1 MKKVLFAVVIVL
13 CVGKIASAQ
22 DPHFS
27 QFYASPLT
35 LNPAYTGKFDG
46 VLRVAGNYRNQWPS
60 INNAFTTGTLS
71 VDFPIL
77 ENKIPETDRFGIGFI
92 GLTDRNGNGILQNN
106 YLGASIAY
114 HKGLDEDGFQQ
125 LGIGFQGVYSNK
137 RLDLTQAKF
146 EDMLTT
152 SGFTGVTQ
160 EVFANY
166 NELKI
171 NYFDV
176 NAGIMYSGS
185 TTDDNFFY
193 GGISGYHLNRP
204 KESFRGADYIL
215 SPRIAFHGGAYFPI
229 ADNMSLH
236 TSLIHQLQAGSANET
251 VGGAAIGYTVPGG
264 TAYDKPTI
272 FYAGAWYRLKDAIIP
287 YLGLE
292 WNDFRLGM
300 TYDVNTSSLKTASN
314 LRGGVEIS
322 LIYIKQRREGGKPIK
337 CPKF

>member
-1 MKKVLFAVVIVL
+1 MKKFLITLTFLICLAEYS
-13 CVGKIASAQ
+13 AAQ

-27 QFYASPLT
+27 QFFASPLT

-60 INNAFTTGTLS
+60 INNAFTTGTIS

-77 ENKIPETDRFGIGFI
+77 ARRIPENDRFGIGVI

-106 YLGASIAY
+106 FGGASIAY

-125 LGIGFQGVYSNK
+125 IGIGFQGMYINK
-137 RLDLTQAKF
+137 RLDLTKAKF

-152 SGFTGVTQ
+152 NGFTGVTQ
-160 EVFANY
+160 EVFSNY
-166 NELKI
+166 NELQL
-171 NYFDV
+171 NYFDL
-176 NAGIMYSGS
+176 NAGLMYSGS

-193 GGISGYHLNRP
+193 LGLSGYHLNKP
-204 KESFRGADYIL
+204 KESFRGADYVL
-215 SPRIAFHGGAYFPI
+215 SPRFAVHGGAYFPI
-229 ADNMSLH
+229 ADQMSLH
-236 TSLIHQLQAGSANET
+236 TSIIHQRQAGSANET
-251 VGGAAIGYTVPGG
+251 VGGAAIGYTVP
-264 TAYDKPTI
+264 TANSYDKPTV
-272 FYAGAWYRLKDAIIP
+272 FYAGAWYRLKDALIP

-292 WNDFRLGM
+292 WNDFRLGL
-300 TYDVNTSSLKTASN
+300 TYDVNLSSLRTASN

-322 LIYIKQRREGGKPIK
+322 LIYIKQPREGGKGIK

>member
-1 MKKVLFAVVIVL
+1 MKKILFAL
-13 CVGKIASAQ
+13 LIASACVTDVFAQ

-27 QFYASPLT
+27 QFFASPLT

-46 VLRVAGNYRNQWPS
+46 LVRVAGNYRNQWPS
-60 INNAFTTGTLS
+60 INNAFTTGTIS
-71 VDFPIL
+71 ADFSIL

-106 YLGASIAY
+106 HLGASIAY
-114 HKGLDEDGFQQ
+114 HKGLDEDGFHQI
-125 LGIGFQGVYSNK
+125 GIGFQGVYTNK

-160 EVFANY
+160 EVFSNY
-166 NELKI
+166 NELKL
-171 NYFDV
+171 NYVDL

-193 GGISGYHLNRP
+193 FGISGYHLNKP
-204 KESFRGADYIL
+204 KESFRGADYVLNSRFAI
-215 SPRIAFHGGAYFPI
+215 HGGAYFPI
-229 ADNMSLH
+229 GDNMNLH
-236 TSLIHQLQAGSANET
+236 TSIIHQRQAGSANET
-251 VGGAAIGYTVPGG
+251 VGGAAIGYVVPGA
-264 TAYDKPTI
+264 TDYEKPTT
-272 FYAGAWYRLKDAIIP
+272 FYAGAWYRLKDALIP

-292 WNDFRLGM
+292 WKDFRLGV

-322 LIYIKQRREGGKPIK
+322 LIYIKQRNTNGKPIK

>member
-1 MKKVLFAVVIVL
+1 MKKVLFAVVLLVCIEKNV
-13 CVGKIASAQ
+13 SAQ

-35 LNPAYTGKFDG
+35 LNPAFTGKFDG

-92 GLTDRNGNGILQNN
+92 GLTDKNGNGILQNN
-106 YLGASIAY
+106 YAGASIAY
-114 HKGLDEDGFQQ
+114 HKGLDEDGYQQ
-125 LGIGFQGVYSNK
+125 IGVGFQGIYSNK
-137 RLDLTQAKF
+137 RLDLTKAQF
-146 EDMLTT
+146 EDQLTT
-152 SGFTGVTQ
+152 NGFTGVTQ

-166 NELKI
+166 NELKL
-171 NYFDV
+171 NYFDL

-193 GGISGYHLNRP
+193 AGISGYHLNRP

-215 SPRIAFHGGAYFPI
+215 NARIAFHGGAYFPI

-236 TSLIHQLQAGSANET
+236 TSLIHQRQAGSANET
-251 VGGAAIGYTVPGG
+251 VGGAAIGYTVP
-264 TAYDKPTI
+264 AASSYDKPTV
-272 FYAGAWYRLKDAIIP
+272 FYFGAWYRLKDAIIP

-314 LRGGVEIS
+314 LKGGIEVS

>member
-1 MKKVLFAVVIVL
+1 MKKVFFLIL
-13 CVGKIASAQ
+13 ICSCTNSLLAQ

-27 QFYASPLT
+27 QFFASPLT

-46 VLRVAGNYRNQWPS
+46 VVRAAGNYRNQWPS

-77 ENKIPETDRFGIGFI
+77 ENRIPETDRFGIGFL
-92 GLTDRNGNGILQNN
+92 GLTDRNGNGILRNN
-106 YLGASIAY
+106 YFGASIAY
-114 HKGLDEDGFQQ
+114 HKGLDEDGYHQI
-125 LGIGFQGVYSNK
+125 GIGFQGVYTNK

-160 EVFANY
+160 EIFSNY
-166 NELKI
+166 NELQI
-171 NYFDV
+171 NYADL

-193 GGISGYHLNRP
+193 FGVSGYHLNKP
-204 KESFRGADYIL
+204 KESFRGADYVLNGRFAI
-215 SPRIAFHGGAYFPI
+215 HGGGYFPVGE
-229 ADNMSLH
+229 NMSLH
-236 TSLIHQLQAGSANET
+236 TSLIHQRQAGSANET
-251 VGGAAIGYTVPGG
+251 VGGGALGYTVPTGN
-264 TAYDKPTI
+264 AIDKPTV
-272 FYAGAWYRLKDAIIP
+272 FYAGAWYRLNDAIIP

-292 WNDFRLGM
+292 WNDFRLGL
-300 TYDVNTSSLKTASN
+300 TYDVNVSSLRTASN
-314 LRGGVEIS
+314 LRGGIEIS
-322 LIYIKQRREGGKPIK
+322 LIYIKQRNQGGKPIK

>member
-1 MKKVLFAVVIVL
+1 MKKIIVALLITVLISLGV
-13 CVGKIASAQ
+13 SAQ

-27 QFYASPLT
+27 QFFASPLT

-46 VLRVAGNYRNQWPS
+46 ALRVAGNYRNQWPS
-60 INNAFTTGTLS
+60 INNAYTTGTMS

-77 ENKIPETDRFGIGFI
+77 EKRIPETDRFGIGFL

-106 YLGASIAY
+106 FVGASLAY
-114 HKGLDEDGFQQ
+114 HKGLDESGYHQ
-125 LGIGFQGVYSNK
+125 LGIGFQGMYVNK

-160 EVFANY
+160 EVFSNY
-166 NELKI
+166 NELKL
-171 NYFDV
+171 NYADL
-176 NAGIMYSGS
+176 NAGIMYTGS

-193 GGISGYHLNRP
+193 VGASGYHLNRP

-215 SPRIAFHGGAYFPI
+215 NTRYTIHGGAYFPVG
-229 ADNMSLH
+229 DNLSLH
-236 TSLIHQLQAGSANET
+236 TSIIHQRQAGSANET
-251 VGGAAIGYTVPGG
+251 VLGAALGYTVPGG
-264 TAYDKPTI
+264 TAYETPTV
-272 FYAGAWYRLKDAIIP
+272 FYFGSWYRLKDAIIP
-287 YLGLE
+287 YVGME
-292 WNDFRLGM
+292 WNNFRLGI

-314 LRGGVEIS
+314 LKGGLEVS
-322 LIYIKQRREGGKPIK
+322 LIYIKPYREGGKAIK

>member
-1 MKKVLFAVVIVL
+1 MKKFIPLILLAVICADSL
-13 CVGKIASAQ
+13 LAQ

-27 QFYASPLT
+27 QFFASPLT

-46 VLRVAGNYRNQWPS
+46 VIRAAGNYRNQWPS

-77 ENKIPETDRFGIGFI
+77 ENRISETDRFGVGFI

-106 YLGASIAY
+106 YIGASTAY
-114 HKGLDEDGFQQ
+114 HIGLDEGGFHQIG
-125 LGIGFQGVYSNK
+125 LGFQGVYTNK

-160 EVFANY
+160 EVFTNY
-166 NELKI
+166 SELKL
-171 NYFDV
+171 NYFDL

-204 KESFRGADYIL
+204 KESFRGADYVL
-215 SPRIAFHGGAYFPI
+215 STRFTIHGGAYFPI

-236 TSLIHQLQAGSANET
+236 TSLIHQRQAGSANET
-251 VGGAAIGYTVPGG
+251 VGGAAIGYTVP
-264 TAYDKPTI
+264 TENAYTKPTV

-292 WNDFRLGM
+292 WNDFRLGLS
-300 TYDVNTSSLKTASN
+300 YDVNTSSLRTASN
-314 LRGGVEIS
+314 LRGGIEFS